1 MSYVSFCFVF
11 QALVVLEAQDKDS
24 LVVILVVDLLLLEAT
39 QVTLEDLAILRQA
52 TLGVEVLQ
60 GRPDLATLVGGP
72 ILRPKAATLR
82 TAIPKEDLE
91 VTHPQVYHQIQ
102 LNRAMVVITLEYDK
116 SIIVFKTNCTMYSIV
131 F

>member
-1 MSYVSFCFVF
+1 MALVPLLLVD

-91 VTHPQVYHQIQ
+91 VTHPQVQVTPTDLQ
-102 LNRAMVVITLEYDK
+102 AVRWVLLEVTLLDQEVPHPPK
-116 SIIVFKTNCTMYSIV
+116 VLGLW
-131 F
+131 

>member
-1 MSYVSFCFVF
+1 MALVPLLLVD

-91 VTHPQVYHQIQ
+91 VTHPQVQVTPTDLQ
-102 LNRAMVVITLEYDK
+102 AVRWVLLEVTLLDQEVPHPPK
-116 SIIVFKTNCTMYSIV
+116 ILGLW
-131 F
+131 

>member
-1 MSYVSFCFVF
+1 MALVPLLLVD

-39 QVTLEDLAILRQA
+39 QVTLEDLAILSQA

-91 VTHPQVYHQIQ
+91 VTHPQVQVTPTDLQ
-102 LNRAMVVITLEYDK
+102 AVRWVLLEVTLLDQEVPHPPK
-116 SIIVFKTNCTMYSIV
+116 VLGLW
-131 F
+131 

>member
-1 MSYVSFCFVF
+1 MALVPLLLVD

-24 LVVILVVDLLLLEAT
+24 LVVILVVVLLLLEAT

-91 VTHPQVYHQIQ
+91 VTHPQVQVTPTDLQ
-102 LNRAMVVITLEYDK
+102 AVRWVLLEVTLLDQEVPHPPK
-116 SIIVFKTNCTMYSIV
+116 VLGLW
-131 F
+131 